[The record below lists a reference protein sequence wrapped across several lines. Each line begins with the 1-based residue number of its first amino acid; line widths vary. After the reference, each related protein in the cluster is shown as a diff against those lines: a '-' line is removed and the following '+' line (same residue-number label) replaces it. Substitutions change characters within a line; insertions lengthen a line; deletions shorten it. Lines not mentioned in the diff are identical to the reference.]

1 MEDNTFYYVLG
12 DEKETAVEVQC
23 VLFEGEY
30 TKLIGSLPWKDRQI
44 GASMIFFFF
53 FLPLLWSSMYRMK
66 KKLTKNN
73 LRSDLQI
80 IFC

>member
-53 FLPLLWSSMYRMK
+53 FFALVMVVNVSHEK
-66 KKLTKNN
+66 KIDKK
-73 LRSDLQI
+73 
-80 IFC
+80 

>member
-53 FLPLLWSSMYRMK
+53 F
-66 KKLTKNN
+66 
-73 LRSDLQI
+73 
-80 IFC
+80 F

>member
-44 GASMIFFFF
+44 GASMIFFDFF
-53 FLPLLWSSMYRMK
+53 FALFMVVNVSHEK
-66 KKLTKNN
+66 KIDKK
-73 LRSDLQI
+73 
-80 IFC
+80 

>member
-53 FLPLLWSSMYRMK
+53 FALVMVVNVSHEK
-66 KKLTKNN
+66 KIDKK
-73 LRSDLQI
+73 
-80 IFC
+80 